1 MAFWLSL
8 CLQRLLPMW
17 VLDPAPANG
26 LGKQGKMAQA
36 PPMWGPGGSSSHS
49 GANQLTGDFLSS
61 RSLSLSL
68 CNKQIL
74 KEERKEPGR
83 VPGMTRSTGTGV
95 RAVGEDG
102 GHSETGPSAL

>member
-49 GANQLTGDFLSS
+49 GANQLMGDFLSP

-74 KEERKEPGR
+74 NEERKEPGR
-83 VPGMTRSTGTGV
+83 VSSGTGV
-95 RAVGEDG
+95 RAVGEDR
-102 GHSETGPSAL
+102 GHSERLVLLL